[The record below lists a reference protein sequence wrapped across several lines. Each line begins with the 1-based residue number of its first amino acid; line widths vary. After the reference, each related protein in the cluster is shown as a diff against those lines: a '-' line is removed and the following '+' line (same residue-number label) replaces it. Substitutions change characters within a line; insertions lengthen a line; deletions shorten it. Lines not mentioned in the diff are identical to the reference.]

1 MSEHI
6 SVLLSE
12 AIEYLNIKPNGI
24 YVDMTLGGGGHSS
37 AILSKLNNDGHLY
50 SFDIDDYS
58 ILRAKEK
65 LEKTG
70 KNNYTIIKSNFR
82 FIKEELNSLG
92 IEKVDGILYDLGV
105 SSFDFDMP
113 DKGFSYN
120 FNGPLDMRMD
130 QSLKIKAYDVV
141 NSYSE
146 SDISKIIYKYSDERF
161 SREIAREIVKER
173 SKKPI
178 ETTFE
183 LVDVIKKALPL
194 KELSKKGHPAK
205 KTFQALRVYVNDE
218 LGALEDSLNSS
229 IELLNKGG
237 RIVVIDFQID
247 EDMIV
252 KNIFKKNY
260 TPINVKGLPVN
271 PEEPILKRITK
282 KPISPSDEELKNN
295 NRSHSALMRVVEK
308 N

>member
-58 ILRAKEK
+58 IKRAKEK

-130 QSLKIKAYDVV
+130 QSLKLKAYDVV

-205 KTFQALRVYVNDE
+205 
-218 LGALEDSLNSS
+218 
-229 IELLNKGG
+229 
-237 RIVVIDFQID
+237 
-247 EDMIV
+247 
-252 KNIFKKNY
+252 
-260 TPINVKGLPVN
+260 
-271 PEEPILKRITK
+271 
-282 KPISPSDEELKNN
+282 
-295 NRSHSALMRVVEK
+295 
-308 N
+308 